1 MGDGAISLENKTQDY
16 KPYDGRNLSEYLGIK
31 CSEVVRNVGSG
42 ALAHTYLLCDL
53 GQVNEPLL
61 ASDAS
66 SVKYLCI
73 DLIEVV
79 ERTK

>member
-1 MGDGAISLENKTQDY
+1 MGDEAISLENKTLDY
-16 KPYDGRNLSEYLGIK
+16 KPCDGRNLSEYLGRK

-42 ALAHTYLLCDL
+42 ILAHTYLLCDL

-61 ASDAS
+61 ASVAS

-73 DLIEVV
+73 DLIEVIV
-79 ERTK
+79 RTK